1 MIYFNPSI
9 PPPSTAEKMGMSES
23 IVAEPDI
30 FMDNAEEDN
39 FDNVVPDS
47 APKKKKRR
55 PPPALIPIEEVAEVG
70 SVGK

>member
-1 MIYFNPSI
+1 
-9 PPPSTAEKMGMSES
+9 MSES

-39 FDNVVPDS
+39 FDNVVPSNVPD
-47 APKKKKRR
+47 AAQKKKKRRR

-70 SVGK
+70 SAGKFTVLCQLGYF